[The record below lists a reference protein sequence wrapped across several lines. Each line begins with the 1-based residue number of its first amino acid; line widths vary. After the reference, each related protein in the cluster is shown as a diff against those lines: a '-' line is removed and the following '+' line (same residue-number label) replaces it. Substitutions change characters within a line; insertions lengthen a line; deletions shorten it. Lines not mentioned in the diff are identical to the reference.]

1 MSNRKPVLC
10 TAGLLLALA
19 GCFGPGTAGGP
30 AVSASTPPTPPSE
43 SPAAGPRL
51 VIEPGSLSLV
61 LAPPRG
67 ATPLYPRSAQ
77 LTVYRVTPEGR
88 EKLDEGLTWV
98 SADSDRAAVDQQGF
112 VVSGL
117 EAGTV
122 PIRVKHAPSGL
133 EARIDVKVEDLS
145 GAQISFE

>member
-1 MSNRKPVLC
+1 
-10 TAGLLLALA
+10 
-19 GCFGPGTAGGP
+19 
-30 AVSASTPPTPPSE
+30 
-43 SPAAGPRL
+43 
-51 VIEPGSLSLV
+51 V

>member
-1 MSNRKPVLC
+1 MSRVNRVCRVFSLI
-10 TAGLLLALA
+10 LALA
-19 GCFGPGTAGGP
+19 GCFGPGTPGGP
-30 AVSASTPPTPPSE
+30 GVLASTPPSPPSE
-43 SPAAGPRL
+43 SPASVPRL
-51 VIEPGSLSLV
+51 VIEPGSVSLA

-77 LTVYRVTPEGR
+77 LTVYRVTPGGR
-88 EKLDEGLTWV
+88 EKLEDGLTWV

-122 PIRVKHAPSGL
+122 PIRVKHGPSGL
-133 EARIDVKVEDLS
+133 EARIDIQVEDLS

>member
-1 MSNRKPVLC
+1 VVIPRSLTLV
-10 TAGLLLALA
+10 AGACLFLA
-19 GCFGPGTAGGP
+19 GCIGPGTSSGPGVSPASPSPVQPAP
-30 AVSASTPPTPPSE
+30 AVVS
-43 SPAAGPRL
+43 PRL
-51 VIEPGSLSLV
+51 VIEPDALSLA

-67 ATPLYPRSAQ
+67 VTPLYPRSAQ
-77 LTVYRVTPEGR
+77 LAVYRVTPDGR
-88 EKLDEGLTWV
+88 EKLVDGLVWT
-98 SADSDRAAVDQQGF
+98 SDDSDRAGVDPQGL

-145 GAQISFE
+145 GAQISLE

>member
-1 MSNRKPVLC
+1 MVSHQSVILVAC
-10 TAGLLLALA
+10 ACLFLS
-19 GCFGPGTAGGP
+19 GCIGPGASGGP
-30 AVSASTPPTPPSE
+30 GSGGGAASAQPSTS
-43 SPAAGPRL
+43 SVNSDRL
-51 VIEPGSLSLV
+51 VIEPASLALA

-67 ATPLYPRSAQ
+67 VPPLYPRSAQ
-77 LTVYRVTPEGR
+77 LTVYKVTGDGR
-88 EKLDEGLTWV
+88 EKLLDGLVWT
-98 SADSDRAAVDQQGF
+98 SDDSDRAGVDPQGL

-145 GAQISFE
+145 GAQISVE

>member
-1 MSNRKPVLC
+1 MPSRQPVTCL
-10 TAGLLLALA
+10 AGLILTLA
-19 GCFGPGTAGGP
+19 GCFGPGTPGGP
-30 AVSASTPPTPPSE
+30 GVSASSPPTLPSE
-43 SPAAGPRL
+43 SPAPGPRL
-51 VIEPGSLSLV
+51 VIEPGSVSLA

-77 LTVYRVTPEGR
+77 LTVYRVTPAGR
-88 EKLDEGLTWV
+88 EKLADGLTWV
-98 SADSDRAAVDQQGF
+98 SADADRVVVDQQGF

-133 EARIDVKVEDLS
+133 EARIDVQVEDLS